1 MQLRE
6 RSHLNGTLANFK
18 SIKNNNSLISW
29 GKGHMSWKSLSALSN
44 STGIRLEL
52 EPSCSADAWLRQG
65 LFSLYRGRLAPQI
78 FLPKPLEG
86 VILQKG
92 DIFFLWPDWQLL
104 DTAPGLRSPVF
115 LQAAWSPLRD
125 YLPAPT
131 VISQRCPGQAA
142 GAGTLMCPRISAS
155 SLHVQ
160 HICIL
165 MRSSVHFSLA
175 SLPCDHA
182 PADGVLFAAGSV
194 FVNAT
199 REPGQVVP
207 LEGAHDLSLRAS
219 QH

>member
-44 STGIRLEL
+44 SAGIRLEL

-65 LFSLYRGRLAPQI
+65 LFSLHRGRLAPQI

-104 DTAPGLRSPVF
+104 DTAPGLRSLGLGPLSFSRQPDPLYEITF
-115 LQAAWSPLRD
+115 LPPLSSLRGAQGKLLGQGHWCVQES
-125 YLPAPT
+125 LPAPYT
-131 VISQRCPGQAA
+131 FN
-142 GAGTLMCPRISAS
+142 T
-155 SLHVQ
+155 
-160 HICIL
+160 
-165 MRSSVHFSLA
+165 F
-175 SLPCDHA
+175 
-182 PADGVLFAAGSV
+182 V
-194 FVNAT
+194 F
-199 REPGQVVP
+199 
-207 LEGAHDLSLRAS
+207 
-219 QH
+219 